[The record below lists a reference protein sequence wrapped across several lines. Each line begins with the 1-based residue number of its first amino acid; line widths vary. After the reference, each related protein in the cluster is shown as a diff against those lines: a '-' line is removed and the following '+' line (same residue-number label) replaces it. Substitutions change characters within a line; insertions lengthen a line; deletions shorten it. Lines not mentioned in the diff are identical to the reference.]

1 MKRSY
6 HLPLFKLL
14 PPRLNKFKTTVELR
28 SRLDMVK
35 TTDADYHQ
43 LWSNRISKIE
53 NELFDL
59 SRAEKLSK
67 ISIEESLFICLGF
80 SASILEHP
88 PFQNFSL
95 DDYDGVG
102 LIENALLSR
111 EEYLL
116 IKREFPAEISTKK
129 FLRWAK
135 KHNYLEQVE
144 IKLRNTKDSPYGEE
158 FAMKLYLLLSRE
170 ELITGSFEQLW
181 EWHEHSSW
189 ASLHF
194 LALELIRSNL
204 VDVKQPFKSIEKYID
219 YHSSLPLRQQ
229 YEYALDTSNA
239 AEDGKVWNAENDRIS
254 RVVTKLEKDKE
265 KED

>member
-6 HLPLFKLL
+6 HLPLIKLL

-28 SRLDMVK
+28 SRLDTAT
-35 TTDADYHQ
+35 TTDIDYHQ
-43 LWSNRISKIE
+43 LWSHRISKIE

-80 SASILEHP
+80 SSSILEHP
-88 PFQNFSL
+88 PFQDFSL
-95 DDYDGVG
+95 DGVG
-102 LIENALLSR
+102 LIENYLLSR

-116 IKREFPAEISTKK
+116 IKREFPAEISSKK
-129 FLRWAK
+129 FLRWAT

-144 IKLRNTKDSPYGEE
+144 IKWRNTKDSPYGEE
-158 FAMKLYLLLSRE
+158 FAMKLYHLLSRE
-170 ELITGSFEQLW
+170 GLITGSFEQLW

-194 LALELIRSNL
+194 LALELERSNL
-204 VDVKQPFKSIEKYID
+204 VDVKQKFSSIEKYID
-219 YHSSLPLRQQ
+219 YHSSLDLRKQ
-229 YEYALDTSNA
+229 YEYALDISNA
-239 AEDGKVWNAENDRIS
+239 TDDGKVWNAENDRIG
-254 RVVTKLEKDKE
+254 RVITKLEKDKE

>member
-6 HLPLFKLL
+6 HLPLIKLL

-28 SRLDMVK
+28 SRLDTAT
-35 TTDADYHQ
+35 TTDTDYHQ
-43 LWSNRISKIE
+43 LWSRRISKIE

-88 PFQNFSL
+88 PFQDFSL
-95 DDYDGVG
+95 DGVG
-102 LIENALLSR
+102 LIENYLLSR

-116 IKREFPAEISTKK
+116 IKREFPAEISSKK
-129 FLRWAK
+129 FLRWAT

-144 IKLRNTKDSPYGEE
+144 IKWRNTKDSPYGEE
-158 FAMKLYLLLSRE
+158 FAMKLYHLLSRE
-170 ELITGSFEQLW
+170 GLITGSFEQLW

-194 LALELIRSNL
+194 LALELERSNL
-204 VDVKQPFKSIEKYID
+204 VDVKQKFSSIEKYID
-219 YHSSLPLRQQ
+219 YHSSTPLRQQ
-229 YEYALDTSNA
+229 YEYALDISNA
-239 AEDGKVWNAENDRIS
+239 TADEKAWNAENDRIT
-254 RVVTKLEKDKE
+254 RVITKLEKE

>member
-6 HLPLFKLL
+6 HLPLIKLL
-14 PPRLNKFKTTVELR
+14 PPRLKKFKTTVELR
-28 SRLDMVK
+28 SRLDTAT
-35 TTDADYHQ
+35 TTDTDYHQ
-43 LWSNRISKIE
+43 LWSRRISKIE

-88 PFQNFSL
+88 PFQDFSL
-95 DDYDGVG
+95 DGVG
-102 LIENALLSR
+102 LIENYLLSR

-116 IKREFPAEISTKK
+116 IKREFPAEISSKK
-129 FLRWAK
+129 FLRWAT

-158 FAMKLYLLLSRE
+158 FAMKLYHLLSRE
-170 ELITGSFEQLW
+170 GLITGSFEQLW

-204 VDVKQPFKSIEKYID
+204 VDVKQKFASIEKYID
-219 YHSSLPLRQQ
+219 YYSPLFLRQQ
-229 YEYALDTSNA
+229 YEYALDISNA
-239 AEDGKVWNAENDRIS
+239 TEDGKVWNAENDRIA
-254 RVVTKLEKDKE
+254 RVITKLEKE

>member
-6 HLPLFKLL
+6 HLPLIKLL
-14 PPRLNKFKTTVELR
+14 PPRLKKFKTTVELR
-28 SRLDMVK
+28 SRLDTAT
-35 TTDADYHQ
+35 TTDTDYHQ
-43 LWSNRISKIE
+43 LWSRRISKIE

-80 SASILEHP
+80 STSILEHP
-88 PFQNFSL
+88 PFQDFSL
-95 DDYDGVG
+95 DGVG
-102 LIENALLSR
+102 LIENYLLSR

-116 IKREFPAEISTKK
+116 IKREFPAEISSKK
-129 FLRWAK
+129 FLRWAT

-144 IKLRNTKDSPYGEE
+144 IKWRNTKDSPYGEE
-158 FAMKLYLLLSRE
+158 FAMKLYHLLSRE
-170 ELITGSFEQLW
+170 GLITGSFEQLW

-219 YHSSLPLRQQ
+219 YHSSLDLRKQ
-229 YEYALDTSNA
+229 YEYALDISNA
-239 AEDGKVWNAENDRIS
+239 TDDGKVWNAENDRIA
-254 RVVTKLEKDKE
+254 RVITKLEKDKE

>member
-6 HLPLFKLL
+6 HLPLIKLL
-14 PPRLNKFKTTVELR
+14 PPRLKKFKTTVELR
-28 SRLDMVK
+28 SRLDTAT
-35 TTDADYHQ
+35 TTDTDYHQ
-43 LWSNRISKIE
+43 LWSRRISKIE

-88 PFQNFSL
+88 PFQDFSL
-95 DDYDGVG
+95 DGVG
-102 LIENALLSR
+102 LIENYLLSR

-116 IKREFPAEISTKK
+116 IKREFPAEISSKK
-129 FLRWAK
+129 FLRWAT

-144 IKLRNTKDSPYGEE
+144 IKWRNTKDSPYGEE
-158 FAMKLYLLLSRE
+158 FAMKLYHLLSRE

-194 LALELIRSNL
+194 LALELERSNL
-204 VDVKQPFKSIEKYID
+204 VDVKQKFSSIEKYID
-219 YHSSLPLRQQ
+219 YHSTTPLRKQ
-229 YEYALDTSNA
+229 YEYALDISNA
-239 AEDGKVWNAENDRIS
+239 TDDEKVWNAENDRIA
-254 RVVTKLEKDKE
+254 RVITKLEKE

>member
-6 HLPLFKLL
+6 HLPLIKLL

-28 SRLDMVK
+28 SRLDTAT
-35 TTDADYHQ
+35 TTDTDYHQ
-43 LWSNRISKIE
+43 LWSRRISKIE

-88 PFQNFSL
+88 PFQDFSL
-95 DDYDGVG
+95 DGVG
-102 LIENALLSR
+102 LIENYLLSR

-116 IKREFPAEISTKK
+116 IKREFPAEISSKK
-129 FLRWAK
+129 FLRWAT

-144 IKLRNTKDSPYGEE
+144 IKWRNTKDSPYGEE
-158 FAMKLYLLLSRE
+158 FAMKLYQLLSRE
-170 ELITGSFEQLW
+170 GLITGSFEQLW

-219 YHSSLPLRQQ
+219 YHSSLDLRKQ
-229 YEYALDTSNA
+229 YEYALDISNA
-239 AEDGKVWNAENDRIS
+239 TDDGKVWNAENDRIA
-254 RVVTKLEKDKE
+254 RVVTKLEKE

>member
-6 HLPLFKLL
+6 HLPLIKLL

-43 LWSNRISKIE
+43 LWSRRISKIE

-59 SRAEKLSK
+59 SRAEKLST

-158 FAMKLYLLLSRE
+158 FAMKLYHLLSRE

-194 LALELIRSNL
+194 LALELERSNL

-219 YHSSLPLRQQ
+219 YHSSIPLRQQ
-229 YEYALDTSNA
+229 YEYALDISKATVDEKA
-239 AEDGKVWNAENDRIS
+239 WNAENDRIS

>member
-6 HLPLFKLL
+6 HLPLIKLL
-14 PPRLNKFKTTVELR
+14 PPRLKKFKTTVELR
-28 SRLDMVK
+28 SRLDTAT
-35 TTDADYHQ
+35 TTDTDYHQ
-43 LWSNRISKIE
+43 LWSRRISKIE

-80 SASILEHP
+80 SSSILEHP
-88 PFQNFSL
+88 PFQDFSL
-95 DDYDGVG
+95 DGVG
-102 LIENALLSR
+102 LIENFLLSR

-116 IKREFPAEISTKK
+116 IKREFPAEISSKK
-129 FLRWAK
+129 FLRWAT

-144 IKLRNTKDSPYGEE
+144 IKWRNTKDSPYGEE
-158 FAMKLYLLLSRE
+158 FAMKLYHLLSRE
-170 ELITGSFEQLW
+170 GLITGSFEQLW

-194 LALELIRSNL
+194 LALELERSNL
-204 VDVKQPFKSIEKYID
+204 VDVKQKFSSIEKYID
-219 YHSSLPLRQQ
+219 YHSSTPLRQQ
-229 YEYALDTSNA
+229 YEYALDISNA
-239 AEDGKVWNAENDRIS
+239 TDDEKVWNAENDRIA
-254 RVVTKLEKDKE
+254 RVITKLEKE

>member
-6 HLPLFKLL
+6 HLPLIKLL

-28 SRLDMVK
+28 NRLDTAM
-35 TTDADYHQ
+35 TTDTDYHQ
-43 LWSNRISKIE
+43 LWSRRITKIE

-88 PFQNFSL
+88 PFQDFSL

-111 EEYLL
+111 EEYHL

-129 FLRWAK
+129 FLRWAI

-144 IKLRNTKDSPYGEE
+144 IKWRNTKDSPYGEE
-158 FAMKLYLLLSRE
+158 FAMKLYHLLSRE

-219 YHSSLPLRQQ
+219 YHSSTYLRQQ
-229 YEYALDTSNA
+229 YEYALDISNA
-239 AEDGKVWNAENDRIS
+239 TDDGKVWNAENDRIA
-254 RVVTKLEKDKE
+254 RVITKLEKE
-265 KED
+265 KEVK

>member
-6 HLPLFKLL
+6 HLPLIKLL

-28 SRLDMVK
+28 SRLDTAT
-35 TTDADYHQ
+35 TTDTDYHQ
-43 LWSNRISKIE
+43 LWSRRITKIE

-88 PFQNFSL
+88 PFQDFSL
-95 DDYDGVG
+95 DGVG
-102 LIENALLSR
+102 LIENYLLST

-116 IKREFPAEISTKK
+116 IKREFPAEISSKK
-129 FLRWAK
+129 FLRWAT

-144 IKLRNTKDSPYGEE
+144 IKWRNTKDSPYGEE
-158 FAMKLYLLLSRE
+158 FAMKLYQLLSRE
-170 ELITGSFEQLW
+170 GLITGSFEQLW

-219 YHSSLPLRQQ
+219 YHSTTPLRKQ
-229 YEYALDTSNA
+229 YEYALDISNA
-239 AEDGKVWNAENDRIS
+239 TDDEKVWNAENDRIG
-254 RVVTKLEKDKE
+254 RVITKLEKDKE

>member
-6 HLPLFKLL
+6 HLPLIKLL
-14 PPRLNKFKTTVELR
+14 PPRLKKFKTTVELR
-28 SRLDMVK
+28 SRLDTAT
-35 TTDADYHQ
+35 TTDTDYHQ
-43 LWSNRISKIE
+43 LWSRRITKIE
-53 NELFDL
+53 NELFDW

-88 PFQNFSL
+88 PFQDFSL
-95 DDYDGVG
+95 DGVG
-102 LIENALLSR
+102 LIENYLLST

-116 IKREFPAEISTKK
+116 IKREFPSEISSKK
-129 FLRWAK
+129 FLRWAT

-144 IKLRNTKDSPYGEE
+144 IKWRNTKDSPYGEE
-158 FAMKLYLLLSRE
+158 FAMKLYQLLSRE
-170 ELITGSFEQLW
+170 GLITGSFEQLW

-204 VDVKQPFKSIEKYID
+204 VDVKQKFSSIEKYID
-219 YHSSLPLRQQ
+219 YHSSTPLRQQ
-229 YEYALDTSNA
+229 YEYALDISNA
-239 AEDGKVWNAENDRIS
+239 TADEKAWNAENDRIS
-254 RVVTKLEKDKE
+254 RVITKLEKDKE

>member
-6 HLPLFKLL
+6 HLPLIKLL

-28 SRLDMVK
+28 SRLDTAT
-35 TTDADYHQ
+35 TTDTDYHQ
-43 LWSNRISKIE
+43 LWSRRISKIE

-88 PFQNFSL
+88 PFQDFSL
-95 DDYDGVG
+95 DGVG
-102 LIENALLSR
+102 LIENYLLSR

-116 IKREFPAEISTKK
+116 IKREFPAEISSKK
-129 FLRWAK
+129 FLRWAT

-144 IKLRNTKDSPYGEE
+144 IKWRNTKDSPYGEE
-158 FAMKLYLLLSRE
+158 FAMKLYQLLSRE
-170 ELITGSFEQLW
+170 GLITGSFEQLW

-194 LALELIRSNL
+194 LALELERSNL
-204 VDVKQPFKSIEKYID
+204 VDVKQKFSSIEKYID
-219 YHSSLPLRQQ
+219 YHSSTPLRQQ
-229 YEYALDTSNA
+229 YEYALDISNA
-239 AEDGKVWNAENDRIS
+239 TDDEKVWNAENDRIA
-254 RVVTKLEKDKE
+254 RVITKLEKE

>member
-6 HLPLFKLL
+6 HLPLIKLL

-28 SRLDMVK
+28 SRLDTAT
-35 TTDADYHQ
+35 TTDTDYHQ
-43 LWSNRISKIE
+43 LWSRRISKIE

-80 SASILEHP
+80 SSSILEHP
-88 PFQNFSL
+88 PFQDFSL
-95 DDYDGVG
+95 DGVG
-102 LIENALLSR
+102 LIENYLLSR

-116 IKREFPAEISTKK
+116 IKREFPAEISSKK
-129 FLRWAK
+129 FLRWAT

-144 IKLRNTKDSPYGEE
+144 IKWRNTKDSPYGEE
-158 FAMKLYLLLSRE
+158 FAMKLYHLLSRE
-170 ELITGSFEQLW
+170 GLITGSFEQLW

-194 LALELIRSNL
+194 LALELERSNL
-204 VDVKQPFKSIEKYID
+204 VDVKQKFSSIEKYID
-219 YHSSLPLRQQ
+219 YYSTTHLRQH
-229 YEYALDTSNA
+229 YEYALDITKA
-239 AEDGKVWNAENDRIS
+239 TDDGKVWNAENDRIA
-254 RVVTKLEKDKE
+254 RVITKLEKDKE

>member
-6 HLPLFKLL
+6 HLPLIKLL
-14 PPRLNKFKTTVELR
+14 PPRLKKFKTTVELR
-28 SRLDMVK
+28 SRLDTAT
-35 TTDADYHQ
+35 TTDTDYHQ
-43 LWSNRISKIE
+43 LWSRRISKIE

-88 PFQNFSL
+88 PFQDFSL
-95 DDYDGVG
+95 DGVG
-102 LIENALLSR
+102 LIENYLLSR

-116 IKREFPAEISTKK
+116 IKREFPAEISSKK
-129 FLRWAK
+129 FLRWAT

-144 IKLRNTKDSPYGEE
+144 IKWRNTKDSPYGEE
-158 FAMKLYLLLSRE
+158 FAMKLYHLLSRE
-170 ELITGSFEQLW
+170 GLITGSFEQLW

-204 VDVKQPFKSIEKYID
+204 VDVKQKFSCIEKYID
-219 YHSSLPLRQQ
+219 YHSSLDLRKQ
-229 YEYALDTSNA
+229 YEYALDISNA
-239 AEDGKVWNAENDRIS
+239 TDDEKVWNAENDRIG
-254 RVVTKLEKDKE
+254 RVITKLEKDKE

>member
-6 HLPLFKLL
+6 HLPLIKLL

-43 LWSNRISKIE
+43 LWSNRITKIE

-59 SRAEKLSK
+59 SRAVKLST

-80 SASILEHP
+80 SASILEHH

-116 IKREFPAEISTKK
+116 IRREFPAEISSKK
-129 FLRWAK
+129 FLRWAT

-144 IKLRNTKDSPYGEE
+144 IKWRNTKDSPYGEE
-158 FAMKLYLLLSRE
+158 FAMKLYQLLSRE
-170 ELITGSFEQLW
+170 GLITGSFEQLW

-219 YHSSLPLRQQ
+219 SYSPTSLRKH
-229 YEYALDTSNA
+229 YEYALDITKA
-239 AEDGKVWNAENDRIS
+239 TDDGKVWNAENDRIGS
-254 RVVTKLEKDKE
+254 VITKLEKDKE

>member
-6 HLPLFKLL
+6 HLPLIKLL

-28 SRLDMVK
+28 SRLDTAT
-35 TTDADYHQ
+35 TTDTDYHQ
-43 LWSNRISKIE
+43 LWSRRISKIE

-88 PFQNFSL
+88 PFQDFSL
-95 DDYDGVG
+95 DGVG
-102 LIENALLSR
+102 LIENYLLSR

-116 IKREFPAEISTKK
+116 IKREFPAEISSKK
-129 FLRWAK
+129 FLRWAT

-144 IKLRNTKDSPYGEE
+144 IKWRNTKDSPYGEE
-158 FAMKLYLLLSRE
+158 FAMKLYHLLSRE
-170 ELITGSFEQLW
+170 GLITGSFEQLW
-181 EWHEHSSW
+181 EWNEHSSW

-194 LALELIRSNL
+194 LALELERSNL
-204 VDVKQPFKSIEKYID
+204 VDVKQKFSSIEKYID
-219 YHSSLPLRQQ
+219 YHSTTPLRKQ
-229 YEYALDTSNA
+229 YEYALDISNA
-239 AEDGKVWNAENDRIS
+239 TDDEKVWNAENDRIA
-254 RVVTKLEKDKE
+254 RVITKLEKE

>member
-1 MKRSY
+1 MI
-6 HLPLFKLL
+6 KLL
-14 PPRLNKFKTTVELR
+14 PPRLNKFKTTIELR

-35 TTDADYHQ
+35 TSDTNYLLNKDWHNYHQ
-43 LWSNRISKIE
+43 LWSRRITKIE

-80 SASILEHP
+80 STSILEHP
-88 PFQNFSL
+88 PFQDFSL
-95 DDYDGVG
+95 DGVG
-102 LIENALLSR
+102 LIENYLLSR

-116 IKREFPAEISTKK
+116 IKREFPAEISSKK
-129 FLRWAK
+129 FLRWAT

-144 IKLRNTKDSPYGEE
+144 IKWRNTKDSPYGEE
-158 FAMKLYLLLSRE
+158 FAMKLYHLLSRE
-170 ELITGSFEQLW
+170 GLITGSFEQLW

-194 LALELIRSNL
+194 LALELERSNL
-204 VDVKQPFKSIEKYID
+204 VDVKQKFSSIEKYID
-219 YHSSLPLRQQ
+219 YHSSTPLRQQ
-229 YEYALDTSNA
+229 YEYALDISNA
-239 AEDGKVWNAENDRIS
+239 TDDEKVWNAENDRIA
-254 RVVTKLEKDKE
+254 RVITKLEKE

>member
-6 HLPLFKLL
+6 HLPLIKLL

-28 SRLDMVK
+28 SRLDTAT
-35 TTDADYHQ
+35 TTDTDYHQ
-43 LWSNRISKIE
+43 LWSRRISKIE

-88 PFQNFSL
+88 PFQDFSL
-95 DDYDGVG
+95 DGVG
-102 LIENALLSR
+102 LIENYLLSR

-116 IKREFPAEISTKK
+116 IKREFPAEISSKK
-129 FLRWAK
+129 FLRWAT

-144 IKLRNTKDSPYGEE
+144 IKWRNTKDSPYGEE
-158 FAMKLYLLLSRE
+158 FAMKLYHLLSRE

-194 LALELIRSNL
+194 LALELERSNL
-204 VDVKQPFKSIEKYID
+204 VDVKQKFSSIEKYID
-219 YHSSLPLRQQ
+219 YHSSTPLRQQ
-229 YEYALDTSNA
+229 YEYALDISNA
-239 AEDGKVWNAENDRIS
+239 TDDEKVWNAENDRIA
-254 RVVTKLEKDKE
+254 RVITKLEKE